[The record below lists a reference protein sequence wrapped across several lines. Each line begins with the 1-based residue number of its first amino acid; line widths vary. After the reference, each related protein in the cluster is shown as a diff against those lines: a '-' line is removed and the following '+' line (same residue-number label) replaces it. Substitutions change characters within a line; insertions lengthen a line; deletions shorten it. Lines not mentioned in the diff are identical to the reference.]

1 MKMNSVEGDQ
11 FADPVLDSEL
21 EREGQVLK
29 QVGVETS
36 HLCKGDLFS
45 VLGFWESSSGW
56 VVGNHPDISNKAFIK
71 IAKCPS
77 VDFPPTSQLLFL
89 VDV

>member
-1 MKMNSVEGDQ
+1 MNSVEGDQ

-45 VLGFWESSSGW
+45 VLGF
-56 VVGNHPDISNKAFIK
+56 
-71 IAKCPS
+71 
-77 VDFPPTSQLLFL
+77 
-89 VDV
+89 